1 MGLVLGLAALIWFGG
16 GRLGQPRQARALV
29 LGLLYIAVLMVQVA
43 LPAGH
48 PLREAT
54 GGSPAFWLL
63 LGGFGALAAVYG
75 VGVRRL
81 KSRAEAKEAA
91 EAPAP
96 RPEVMSEA
104 ELDRYARHIV
114 LRELGGPG
122 QSALRRARVLV
133 VGAGGLG
140 APALQYL
147 AAAGVGTVGV
157 IDDDTVENAN
167 LHRQVVHR
175 DADIGMP
182 KVFSAQAAMEAQNPH
197 VTVRPYN
204 RRLTDEI
211 AETLFADYDVILDG
225 SDNFDTRERVN
236 RAAVAAGKP
245 LVWGAITQWEGQ
257 LAVFDPGAGGPCYA
271 CLFPERP
278 APGLAPSCAE
288 AGVVGPLPGVVG
300 AMMAVE
306 VMKVVTGAGAPLTGR
321 LMLYDALY
329 ADARVIAVARRPGC
343 PVCGGAAPET

>member
-1 MGLVLGLAALIWFGG
+1 MLLVLGLAALIWFGG
-16 GRLGQPRQARALV
+16 GLLGQPRQARALL

-43 LPAGH
+43 LPDGH
-48 PLREAT
+48 PLRLAT
-54 GGSPAFWLL
+54 GGSPALWLL
-63 LGGFGALAAVYG
+63 IGGFGALGAAYG
-75 VGVRRL
+75 LGVRRL
-81 KSRAEAKEAA
+81 KGRAAEKEAA

-96 RPEVMSEA
+96 RPDAMSEA

-122 QSALRRARVLV
+122 QKALRGARVLV

-140 APALQYL
+140 GPALQYL

-175 DADIGMP
+175 DADMGMP
-182 KVFSAQAAMEAQNPH
+182 KVFSAKAALVAQNPH

-204 RRLTDEI
+204 RRLTAEI
-211 AETLFADYDVILDG
+211 AEELFGDYDVILDG
-225 SDNFDTRERVN
+225 SDNFATRELVN

-257 LAVFDPGAGGPCYA
+257 LAVFDPAEGGPCYA

-278 APGLAPSCAE
+278 APGLAPGCAE

-300 AMMAVE
+300 TMMAVE
-306 VMKVVTGAGAPLTGR
+306 AMKVITAAGRPLLGR

-329 ADARVIAVARRPGC
+329 AEARVISVARRPGC
-343 PVCGGAAPET
+343 PVCGGATPEE